1 MATTYDSL
9 LTTTLVSNTTSFTIS
24 PISQAYSDLVMVI
37 EGPPI
42 SENSMDGNI
51 QFNGDGAS
59 NYSDTRAQNLYC
71 DTSNNASSARF
82 CAPGNGGRFMTT
94 LEIIGYSQTNTYK
107 TYLARGGSWQ
117 SGGPISEFYCG
128 LWRSTAPINSITV
141 ISGQGRNFIAGT
153 KVNLFGILAAA
164 V

>member
-9 LTTTLVSNTTSFTIS
+9 TTTTLGSNTTSFTIS
-24 PISQAYSDLVMVI
+24 SISQAYSDLVMVI

-42 SENSMDGNI
+42 SEVSMDGNI
-51 QFNGDGAS
+51 QFNSDTGS
-59 NYSDTRAQNLYC
+59 NYSDTRAQNNYC

-94 LEIIGYSQTNTYK
+94 LEIIGYSQTNTWK

-117 SGGPISEFYCG
+117 NIGTITDFYCG
-128 LWRSTAPINSITV
+128 LWRSTAAISSITV

-153 KVNLFGILAAA
+153 KVNLFGVLRA
-164 V
+164 